1 MIPTIFKY
9 FEPILTFDIDVHL
22 FNDQMSDLWFY
33 NPPAP
38 QARGGWKVIV
48 QFSSYRLAKPLKPI
62 FFPKVAK
69 SEANWPISHRAQ
81 LGPRWPKSKSF
92 KAQNQALAFSFQ
104 AKKRSGSIWLCY
116 GWKIAIPWRWYEAKC
131 HKMAPNFKSSYLGLG
146 MAKLRSG
153 IG

>member
-1 MIPTIFKY
+1 MNIDSTSNPVDLSVY
-9 FEPILTFDIDVHL
+9 NMTFHEKAWKGTNVL
-22 FNDQMSDLWFY
+22 GWFY
-33 NPPAP
+33 YVPMP
-38 QARGGWKVIV
+38 KCCTFS

-69 SEANWPISHRAQ
+69 SEANSHFSHRAQ

-104 AKKRSGSIWLCY
+104 AKKRFGSIWLCY
-116 GWKIAIPWRWYEAKC
+116 GWQIAIPWRWYEAKC

-146 MAKLRSG
+146 RAELRSVKG
-153 IG
+153 